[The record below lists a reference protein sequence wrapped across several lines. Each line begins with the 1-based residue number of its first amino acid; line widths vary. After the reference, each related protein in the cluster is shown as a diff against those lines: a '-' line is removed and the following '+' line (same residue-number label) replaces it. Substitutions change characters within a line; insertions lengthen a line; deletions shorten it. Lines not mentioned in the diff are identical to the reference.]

1 MKSVMENN
9 LDSVKAGV
17 SGKRKYSSSKMSYL
31 DVTVNSPI
39 LGGSVVTAK
48 TKIRT
53 TSQEVTSVDMSQS
66 SFFNVSWEDATEF

>member
-1 MKSVMENN
+1 MENN

-39 LGGSVVTAK
+39 LGGSVTTK
-48 TKIRT
+48 TNISAQK
-53 TSQEVTSVDMSQS
+53 QEVQTFEASTDFSI
-66 SFFNVSWEDATEF
+66 SWEDVSVGD